1 MSDQVLHAPP
11 FPRWCLIT
19 LACHQQKILLGWLI
33 QNPPLPWCV
42 LLVVFYSLT
51 PLPAPLLWIPTCPC
65 YSWELSPV
73 VYWVLFAAIA
83 IASLSKICFYC
94 CNCYSA
100 LVFFDA
106 STNAFGLLEFCTTPL
121 PLNNC
126 RPVWGGKNQNKQN
139 LGSTTLPPPVRAR
152 TKGGRSTGRYS
163 IRRELHQKG
172 KLWEQLHEF

>member
-1 MSDQVLHAPP
+1 MIHPPTVPQVVCDYPHLPSA
-11 FPRWCLIT
+11 RT
-19 LACHQQKILLGWLI
+19 LWSQCNK
-33 QNPPLPWCV
+33 NYPT
-42 LLVVFYSLT
+42 LLVISIH
-51 PLPAPLLWIPTCPC
+51 PLLLAISPHF
-65 YSWELSPV
+65 SLSRLELSPV